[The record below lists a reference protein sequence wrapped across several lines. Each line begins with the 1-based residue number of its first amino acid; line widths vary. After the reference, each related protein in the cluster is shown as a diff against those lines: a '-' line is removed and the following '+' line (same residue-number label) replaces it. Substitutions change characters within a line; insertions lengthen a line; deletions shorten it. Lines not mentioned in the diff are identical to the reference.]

1 MAVVGFKKAIICV
14 PKTNSIGV
22 DKFTIDKTGGGT
34 IEASIKGISA
44 EQTTVYASNVPIWVS
59 AKGVGELT
67 ASLNVFDLYKGGV
80 YEKILGIERS
90 EDGVAIVGENT
101 EAPYVSAV
109 FVADGADGK
118 EMYFGLCKGRFSH
131 PEIALNTTESGGT
144 EPNTETIEGSF
155 VTDDRGYAYMSAVS
169 SATLTLDKF
178 VEKVANVGASVDV
191 KK

>member
-1 MAVVGFKKAIICV
+1 MVIIAVVGFKKAIISV
-14 PKTNSIGV
+14 PKKAGGGV
-22 DKFTIDKTGGGT
+22 DKYTIDKSGGGT
-34 IEASIKGISA
+34 IEASIQGISA

-67 ASLNVFDLYKGGV
+67 ASLNVFDLYKDNV
-80 YEKILGIERS
+80 YEKILGIERG
-90 EDGVAIVGENT
+90 EDGIAIVGENT

-118 EMYFGLCKGRFSH
+118 EMYFGLVKGRFSH

-155 VTDDRGYAYMSAVS
+155 VTDSRGFAYMSAVS
-169 SATLTLDKF
+169 SEALTLDKF
-178 VEKVANVGASVDV
+178 VDKVNNLPS
-191 KK
+191 

>member
-1 MAVVGFKKAIICV
+1 MVIIAVVGFKKAIISV
-14 PKTNSIGV
+14 PKVGGTGV
-22 DKFTIDKTGGGT
+22 DKYTIDKSGGGT
-34 IEASIKGISA
+34 IEASIQGISA

-67 ASLNVFDLYKGGV
+67 ASLNVFDLYKDNV
-80 YEKILGIERS
+80 YEKILGIERG
-90 EDGVAIVGENT
+90 EDGIAIVGENT

-118 EMYFGLCKGRFSH
+118 EMYFGLVKGRFSH

-155 VTDDRGYAYMSAVS
+155 VTDSRGFAYMSAVS
-169 SATLTLDKF
+169 SDTLTLDKF
-178 VEKVANVGASVDV
+178 VDKVNNINPLP
-191 KK
+191 

>member
-1 MAVVGFKKAIICV
+1 MIIIAVVGFKKAIISV
-14 PKTNSIGV
+14 PKEVGTGV
-22 DKFTIDKTGGGT
+22 DQFVIDKTGGGT

-67 ASLNVFDLYKGGV
+67 ATLNVFDLYKNGV
-80 YEKILGIERS
+80 YEKILGVERDA
-90 EDGVAIVGENT
+90 DGVAIVGEDT

-118 EMYFGLCKGRFSH
+118 EMYFGLVKGRFSH

-155 VTDDRGYAYMSAVS
+155 VTDSRGFAYMSGVS
-169 SATLTLDKF
+169 SETLTLEKFIDK
-178 VEKVANVGASVDV
+178 VNNIPAP
-191 KK
+191 